1 LRALEGEDRAALQLD
16 AVDVRRQLKMG
27 MEGRGGAIAVVGG
40 ARGEQLAVELLVPVL
55 ELVGTR

>member
-1 LRALEGEDRAALQLD
+1 
-16 AVDVRRQLKMG
+16 MG

>member
-1 LRALEGEDRAALQLD
+1 
-16 AVDVRRQLKMG
+16 MG
-27 MEGRGGAIAVVGG
+27 MERGGGAVAVVGG